1 MKNGSLQWKMGV
13 EKQDD
18 DDDDLPAGSVQTVK
32 RRSIARTL
40 IIRRMSY
47 RDPPT

>member
-18 DDDDLPAGSVQTVK
+18 DEDDDLPAGSVQTVN
-32 RRSIARTL
+32 RRIVAQTL
-40 IIRRMSY
+40 IIY
-47 RDPPT
+47 